1 ENINSKELEEYLNNR
16 TFFEDKIRYDN
27 TLLSTTRSLPHF
39 YLNPETYRQQFRSME
54 TKDILEVVVLQ
65 QYLRTLYPEGK
76 IWVQEHRPAMAA
88 EAAELVENYVAA
100 QKSSKTHRYAGQLD
114 YKASVSCFN
123 CAAGHKSLF
132 CPLKKSKY
140 TNLCYVSRP
149 TSPIGAIQNREP
161 VVMVELNGKPV
172 VGLVDTGCAQTLV
185 QAPLAPPRIL
195 E

>member
-1 ENINSKELEEYLNNR
+1 MNCIFRFQVYILNRKTACSPMYLWVKGHAQRSQAIQNK
-16 TFFEDKIRYDN
+16 TSHKIQ
-27 TLLSTTRSLPHF
+27 TQTTRSLPHF

-114 YKASVSCFN
+114 CPTYLVP
-123 CAAGHKSLF
+123 F
-132 CPLKKSKY
+132 CPG
-140 TNLCYVSRP
+140 
-149 TSPIGAIQNREP
+149 SPF
-161 VVMVELNGKPV
+161 
-172 VGLVDTGCAQTLV
+172 
-185 QAPLAPPRIL
+185 PPSFFSPR
-195 E
+195 